1 MKTTKNINENTI
13 VHYKH
18 THTNHTHIDTRKWN
32 MSTRKFMAQQ
42 QIMLIEENLCFQKS
56 GQIEEFLFNFSMSIS
71 DILW

>member
-1 MKTTKNINENTI
+1 MKTTKNKNENTI

-42 QIMLIEENLCFQKS
+42 QIMLIEENLCF
-56 GQIEEFLFNFSMSIS
+56 
-71 DILW
+71 